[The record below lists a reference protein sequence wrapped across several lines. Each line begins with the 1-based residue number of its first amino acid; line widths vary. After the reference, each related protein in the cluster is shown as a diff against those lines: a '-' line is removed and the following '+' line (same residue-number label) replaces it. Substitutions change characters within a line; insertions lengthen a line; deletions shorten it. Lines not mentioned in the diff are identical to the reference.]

1 MYDSD
6 TESIDER
13 EIIQAATTQDTSLT
27 TPETNLHLVPSNSQS
42 KKKEKYK
49 KESWK

>member
-6 TESIDER
+6 TEFIDEG
-13 EIIQAATTQDTSLT
+13 EITQAATTQDTFLT

-42 KKKEKYK
+42 KKKEKHK
-49 KESWK
+49 SESWK